1 MEKNAPEKIQNILDA
16 LDVDKDGAI
25 EYQEFIQGLCDK
37 KSFFN
42 DFNIKNIFI
51 IMDNDNKGYL
61 TSEDIK
67 NFR

>member
-42 DFNIKNIFI
+42 DFNIKNI
-51 IMDNDNKGYL
+51 L
-61 TSEDIK
+61 
-67 NFR
+67 